1 MNLPSIPKSFFNG
14 DCFDAYRILG
24 AETPLRRPMTVSVH
38 AFVPDDMQS
47 RTVLATRTAKGRIAC
62 IGGRYADG
70 AVTATTRT
78 TGDIFVAADTI
89 PPRIRPLFSEG
100 ADLGGARSIRFR
112 VSDNF
117 SGIASCTLLIDGRWA
132 PCDRFPMQGTLV
144 HAFDRPAA
152 KKRRSVQLSVTDGCG
167 NTARWEGTFW
177 R

>member
-1 MNLPSIPKSFFNG
+1 M
-14 DCFDAYRILG
+14 
-24 AETPLRRPMTVSVH
+24 
-38 AFVPDDMQS
+38 
-47 RTVLATRTAKGRIAC
+47 
-62 IGGRYADG
+62 
-70 AVTATTRT
+70 TATTRT

-117 SGIASCTLLIDGRWA
+117 SGIASCTLLIDGRA
-132 PCDRFPMQGTLV
+132 GCPATVSPMQGTLV
-144 HAFDRPAA
+144 HAFDLPAGE
-152 KKRRSVQLSVTDGCG
+152 KTPQTSQLTVTDRCG

>member
-1 MNLPSIPKSFFNG
+1 M
-14 DCFDAYRILG
+14 
-24 AETPLRRPMTVSVH
+24 
-38 AFVPDDMQS
+38 
-47 RTVLATRTAKGRIAC
+47 
-62 IGGRYADG
+62 
-70 AVTATTRT
+70 TATTRT

-100 ADLGGARSIRFR
+100 ADLGGVRSIRFR

-117 SGIASCTLLIDGRWA
+117 SGIASCTLLIDGRWV

-144 HAFDRPAA
+144 HAFDLPAA
-152 KKRRSVQLSVTDGCG
+152 KKRRSVQLTVTDRCG

>member
-1 MNLPSIPKSFFNG
+1 M
-14 DCFDAYRILG
+14 
-24 AETPLRRPMTVSVH
+24 
-38 AFVPDDMQS
+38 
-47 RTVLATRTAKGRIAC
+47 
-62 IGGRYADG
+62 
-70 AVTATTRT
+70 TATTRT

-89 PPRIRPLFSEG
+89 PPRIRPLFSKG

-144 HAFDRPAA
+144 HTFDRPAA